1 MDDYFR
7 DRVDAGRQLAAHLA
21 DYANRDDVVVLALPR
36 GGVPVAFEVAKALR
50 APLDVLIV
58 RKLGA
63 PGNPELAM
71 GAIAAGG
78 IVLLEQ
84 SVLHAMRVTDRELA
98 DTIERERGE
107 LARREAAYRDGRAPP
122 AVEGRTVIVVDDGIA
137 TGSTMLAALEAVR
150 ARKPA
155 KLVAAVPVA
164 SPSSAQKVKAAA
176 DAIVC
181 VMRPDWLM
189 GIGQFYRN
197 FDQTS
202 DDEVC
207 ALLERARGWAQAGG
221 KNAPP
226 AQAGADD

>member
-1 MDDYFR
+1 M
-7 DRVDAGRQLAAHLA
+7 
-21 DYANRDDVVVLALPR
+21 
-36 GGVPVAFEVAKALR
+36 
-50 APLDVLIV
+50 
-58 RKLGA
+58 
-63 PGNPELAM
+63 
-71 GAIAAGG
+71 
-78 IVLLEQ
+78 LLEQ

-207 ALLERARGWAQAGG
+207 ALLERAREWAQAGG

-226 AQAGADD
+226 AQAGAED

>member
-1 MDDYFR
+1 MNDYFR

-21 DYANRDDVVVLALPR
+21 DYANRSDVIVLALPR

-50 APLDVLIV
+50 VKLDVLIV

-71 GAIAAGG
+71 GAIATGG
-78 IVLLEQ
+78 VVQLER
-84 SVLHAMRVTDRELA
+84 SVLHAMHVSDRELA
-98 DTIERERGE
+98 DTIERERTE
-107 LARREAAYRDGRAPP
+107 LARREAAYRGRRAPP
-122 AVEGRTVIVVDDGIA
+122 DVEGRTVIVVDDGIA
-137 TGSTMLAALEAVR
+137 TGSTMLAALEAMR
-150 ARKPA
+150 AHKPA

-164 SPSSAQKVKAAA
+164 SPSSAEKVEEVA
-176 DAIVC
+176 DAVVC

-202 DDEVC
+202 DDEVRE
-207 ALLERARGWAQAGG
+207 LLGRASEWEWS
-221 KNAPP
+221 
-226 AQAGADD
+226 GADGAPTPDAGPF

>member
-1 MDDYFR
+1 MNDYFR

-21 DYANRDDVVVLALPR
+21 DYANRSDVIVLALPR
-36 GGVPVAFEVAKALR
+36 GGVPVAYEVAKALR
-50 APLDVLIV
+50 VKLDVLIV

-78 IVLLEQ
+78 VVLLEQ
-84 SVLHAMRVTDRELA
+84 SVLRTMRVSERELA
-98 DTIERERGE
+98 DTIERERDE
-107 LARREAAYRDGRAPP
+107 LARREAAYRGDRAPP
-122 AVEGRTVIVVDDGIA
+122 DVEGRTVIVVDDGIA
-137 TGSTMLAALEAVR
+137 TGSTMLAAIEAVR
-150 ARKPA
+150 ERKPA

-164 SPSSAQKVKAAA
+164 SPSSAEKVKAAA

-189 GIGQFYRN
+189 GIGQFYRD

-202 DDEVC
+202 DDEVRT
-207 ALLERARGWAQAGG
+207 LLGRAREWERPAGG
-221 KNAPP
+221 DAST
-226 AQAGADD
+226 AGAGPG

>member
-21 DYANRDDVVVLALPR
+21 DYAHRDDVVVLALPR

-98 DTIERERGE
+98 DTIERER
-107 LARREAAYRDGRAPP
+107 
-122 AVEGRTVIVVDDGIA
+122 
-137 TGSTMLAALEAVR
+137 

-207 ALLERARGWAQAGG
+207 ALLERAREWAQAGG

-226 AQAGADD
+226 AQAGAED

>member
-21 DYANRDDVVVLALPR
+21 DYAHRDDVVVLALPR

-207 ALLERARGWAQAGG
+207 ALLERAREWAQAGG

-226 AQAGADD
+226 AQAGAED